1 MNIDKPAVRERLRDF
16 NFSALFTQELG
27 WDFPATNLTVSV
39 AGQNYSLLSMAQ
51 KRGVQILQCLPGVD
65 GRVPD
70 HATRRKIEKQVTKSA
85 YEHLLI
91 FVDEAKTTQ
100 IWQWVA
106 RQPGQPAQYREH
118 PYHPQHQP
126 GDALIQK
133 LSHIYIPLDEE
144 EALDLTGATHR
155 LRDAFDLDRVTK
167 KFYDRFKT
175 EHTAFLAFIKGITDQ
190 ADKEWYA
197 SLMLNRLMFIYFIQ
211 RKGFLDGNVNYLR
224 DRLAKVQAKRGKGKF
239 LTFYQYFLLA
249 LFHEGFAKE
258 PRERTMDADLTA
270 LLGKVPYLNGGLF
283 DVHELEERNP
293 KLDIP
298 DGAFERLFAFLD
310 EWEWHLDT
318 RPLRNDR
325 EINPDVL
332 GYIFEKYINQK
343 QMGAYYTKEDIT
355 EYISKST
362 IVPYLFDAA
371 KKKHPA
377 AFAPGSAVWQL
388 LRDDP
393 DRYLYPAVRH
403 GVLDPA
409 GKVIPLPAAISEGIT
424 DVSKRGNWNRSAPAP
439 FALPTESWR
448 EHVARRERCLDIREE
463 IRKGEVH
470 EINDLITLNLNLRQF
485 AEDVISGSEEPELL
499 RAFWHAIREVTVL
512 DPTCGSGAFLFA
524 ALSILQPLYDA
535 CLDRMQAFVCDQDQS
550 GERHSPKK
558 FEDFHTVLTDIE
570 RHPNRDYFIL
580 KSIVVQNLYGVDI
593 MEEAVEICK
602 LRLFLKL
609 VAQVEGADQLEP
621 LPDIDFNIRP
631 GNTLVGFAKLDDVKR
646 SLDRKHSATET
657 IKAMPGFDESDQVNR
672 IVEEAEIVQRAFD
685 RFHEMQTRQGMESRD
700 FSVAKQEL
708 RQRLDGLVQQ
718 LDCFLAGDY
727 GIDTGKEPRKFA
739 KWQASHEPFHWFAEF
754 YGIMNQGGFDVI
766 VGNPPW
772 KEYSAVKK
780 DYTVRNYASETSG
793 NLHCL
798 CTERSLRIRRPNGRM
813 SFIVQ
818 LPLASS
824 SRMQSI
830 RRLLT
835 QASRSL
841 FVIPFD
847 DRPGKLFDGLQHCRS
862 VIFLSQ
868 SHDSETTSS
877 LLTTRYQRWAT
888 EVRQN
893 LFPQIEYAHVDG
905 GVIVP
910 DTFPKYASDT
920 QVQLFRRVKE
930 RSTQTISASLSSR
943 ETKSFIFYQE
953 ATQYWVK
960 ATVGLPHYAKN
971 GTVDAPAHG
980 RYLYFAKPET
990 AHAVGAV
997 LNSSLFYAYF
1007 IAYGDCF
1014 HLSDGLVSGFP
1025 VNEAIL
1031 SDPTLV
1037 ELNKGL
1043 MKDLRTNAT
1052 RKTINTKDGD
1062 CITYDEF
1069 YCSASKPIIDE
1080 IDRVLA
1086 GHYGFT
1092 NAELDLAMNF
1102 DIKFRIGQNGEESDE

>member
-1 MNIDKPAVRERLRDF
+1 MNIDKPAIRDRLARFDF
-16 NFSALFTQELG
+16 TGLFTQELG
-27 WDFPATNLTVSV
+27 WDFPASNLSVRVAEQEFRLVSV
-39 AGQNYSLLSMAQ
+39 AQ
-51 KRGVQILQCLPGVD
+51 KRGVQVLHCQPAAD
-65 GRVPD
+65 GRIPD
-70 HATRRKIEKQVTKSA
+70 HAMRRKIEKQVAKTA
-85 YEHLLI
+85 YEHLVI
-91 FVDEAKTTQ
+91 FVDKANTTQ

-106 RQPGQPAQYREH
+106 RQPGHPAQYREH
-118 PYHPQHQP
+118 PYHPRHQS

-133 LSHIYIPLDEE
+133 LAHIYIPLDDD
-144 EALDLTGATHR
+144 EALDLTGTTHR
-155 LRDAFDLDRVTK
+155 LRDAFDRDRVTK
-167 KFYDRFKT
+167 KFYDRFKSV
-175 EHTAFLAFIKGITDQ
+175 HTAFLSFINGITSQ
-190 ADKEWYA
+190 GDKEWYA
-197 SLMLNRLMFIYFIQ
+197 SLMLNRLMFVYFIQ
-211 RKGFLDGNVNYLR
+211 QEGFLDGNVKYLR
-224 DRLAKVQAKRGKGKF
+224 DRLEKVQAARGKGKF
-239 LTFYQYFLLA
+239 LTFYRYFLLA
-249 LFHEGFAKE
+249 LFHKGFGRE
-258 PRERTMDADLTA
+258 PRERKLDADLKA
-270 LLGKVPYLNGGLF
+270 LLGTVPYLNGGLF
-283 DVHELEERNP
+283 DVHDIEDRYSE
-293 KLDIP
+293 LDIP
-298 DGAFERLFAFLD
+298 DEAFEHLFAFFD
-310 EWEWHLDT
+310 EWDWHLDA
-318 RPLRNDR
+318 RPLRDGR

-362 IVPYLFDAA
+362 IIPYLFDAA
-371 KKKHPA
+371 KRKHSA
-377 AFAPGSAVWQL
+377 AFEPGSALWRL
-388 LRDDP
+388 LTEDP
-393 DRYLYPAVRH
+393 DRYIYPAVRH
-403 GVLDPA
+403 GVIDVNGNVL
-409 GKVIPLPAAISEGIT
+409 PLPDTIAAGIT
-424 DVSKRGNWNRSAPAP
+424 DVAKRGNWNRPA
-439 FALPTESWR
+439 ASTHGLPTETWR
-448 EHVARRERCLDIREE
+448 EHVARRLRCLEIREKL
-463 IRKGEVH
+463 KGGDVH
-470 EINDLITLNLNLRQF
+470 EINELITLNPNLRQF
-485 AEDVISGSEEPELL
+485 AEDVISGCESPDLL
-499 RAFWHAIREVTVL
+499 RAFWHAIRDITVL

-524 ALSILQPLYDA
+524 ALGILQPLYEA
-535 CLDRMQAFVCDQDQS
+535 CLERMQAFVGDLELS
-550 GERHSPKK
+550 GQRHSPKK
-558 FEDFHTVLTDIE
+558 YEDLRAVLEDVA
-570 RHPNRDYFIL
+570 RHPNRDYFVL
-580 KSIVVQNLYGVDI
+580 KSLIVRNLYGVDI

-609 VAQVEGADQLEP
+609 VARVESASQLEP

-631 GNTLVGFAKLDDVKR
+631 GNTLVGFAKIDDVKR

-657 IKAMPGFDESDQVNR
+657 IKAMPGFDESDQVDR

-700 FSVAKQEL
+700 FSATKQEL

-718 LDCFLAGDY
+718 LDRYLAGDY
-727 GIDTGKEPRKFA
+727 GIDADEEPRTFT

-798 CTERSLRIRRPNGRM
+798 CTERSLQIRRPNGRM

-847 DRPGKLFDGLQHCRS
+847 DRPGKVFDGLQHCRS

-868 SHDSETTSS
+868 SHGSETSSS

-893 LFPQIEYAHVDG
+893 LFPQIEYARVDG

-943 ETKSFIFYQE
+943 ETRSFIFYQE

-960 ATVGLPHYAKN
+960 ATVGLPYYAKN
-971 GTVDAPAHG
+971 GTVGAPAHG

-990 AHAVGAV
+990 AHAVAAV

-1031 SDPTLV
+1031 SDPALV
-1037 ELNKGL
+1037 ELNKAL

-1052 RKTINTKDGD
+1052 RKTINTRDGD
-1062 CITYDEF
+1062 CIAYDEF
-1069 YCSASKPIIDE
+1069 YCSASKPFIDE
-1080 IDRVLA
+1080 IDSVLA
-1086 GHYGFT
+1086 GHCGFT

-1102 DIKFRIGQNGEESDE
+1102 DIKFRLGQNGEEGDE